1 MECLDWQVNHG
12 ARIREETASW
22 VKKSTGLFWK
32 TEKNTNMLVLRA
44 PINFLPGEQ
53 VLMQYGRSKSNGEL
67 ALDYGFVEGHSM
79 GSSIRESLSLTL
91 EISETDRFA
100 DDKLDIAES
109 NGLDR
114 SVQFDL
120 VRGQGPPDT
129 MLTFLRLTSLTGADA
144 FLLEALFRNSVW
156 GHLSLP
162 VSHDNEEAV
171 CLTMLSGL
179 QAALAG
185 YSTTTEEDTDLLD
198 RGGLSKRKEIAIV
211 IRLGEKRVLQE
222 LQTWFEGR
230 MAGLDSLEYY
240 AERRLRDLGLVDDT
254 GSMTPWVFNE

>member
-1 MECLDWQVNHG
+1 
-12 ARIREETASW
+12 
-22 VKKSTGLFWK
+22 
-32 TEKNTNMLVLRA
+32 
-44 PINFLPGEQ
+44 

-100 DDKLDIAES
+100 DDKLDIAEL

-144 FLLEALFRNSVW
+144 FLLE
-156 GHLSLP
+156 
-162 VSHDNEEAV
+162 V
-171 CLTMLSGL
+171 CLHAIATHIVQLVAEMGSCTSRNGMNL
-179 QAALAG
+179 
-185 YSTTTEEDTDLLD
+185 TD
-198 RGGLSKRKEIAIV
+198 SSYV
-211 IRLGEKRVLQE
+211 
-222 LQTWFEGR
+222 
-230 MAGLDSLEYY
+230 
-240 AERRLRDLGLVDDT
+240 
-254 GSMTPWVFNE
+254 

>member
-1 MECLDWQVNHG
+1 
-12 ARIREETASW
+12 
-22 VKKSTGLFWK
+22 
-32 TEKNTNMLVLRA
+32 
-44 PINFLPGEQ
+44 

-144 FLLEALFRNSVW
+144 FLLE
-156 GHLSLP
+156 
-162 VSHDNEEAV
+162 V
-171 CLTMLSGL
+171 CLH
-179 QAALAG
+179 A
-185 YSTTTEEDTDLLD
+185 
-198 RGGLSKRKEIAIV
+198 IATHIV
-211 IRLGEKRVLQE
+211 QLVGE
-222 LQTWFEGR
+222 
-230 MAGLDSLEYY
+230 M
-240 AERRLRDLGLVDDT
+240 
-254 GSMTPWVFNE
+254 GSCTSRN